1 MYMLWLI
8 SDTEEEKIILQLDSK
23 FIVTVTEGDLFKFEG
38 VIVIPVNEYF
48 DTIVND
54 IIIAKILYMVNL

>member
-8 SDTEEEKIILQLDSK
+8 SDTEEKKIILQLDSK

-54 IIIAKILYMVNL
+54 IIIAKIRYMVNL